1 MSKHPVEIIGA
12 GRMGLFQIIAIGV
25 CVLLN
30 ALDGFDVA
38 SISFASVGISNEFG
52 LNPGAFLG
60 TILAAELV
68 GMSIGSIFLGRIA
81 DGIGRRPTMLLCMA
95 VMAAGMGAIYF
106 TQTTTQIIIVRVLT
120 GLGIGGMLACTNA
133 MVAEYANEKN
143 KALSIMIM
151 AAGYPLGIVFGGMAL
166 NWLGIDMV
174 AEWRQIFVFGAIAS
188 AITIPMILF
197 LLPESV
203 AYLDRKRPDGA
214 LARINYTL
222 GRMGHSGI
230 SELPAPSEETESEG
244 FAALFKD
251 GMASKTILLT
261 IAYFSHILVFYFILK
276 WIPKLVAGMNEM
288 DPTLGAVPGD
298 VLVWASVGGATGSIV
313 LGILTRRLNLWPLM
327 FVVLVGSILAVAYFG
342 QDHGTVTALSI
353 AAALAGFF
361 TNSVIVALY
370 AVFAIVYPPKSR
382 AGGTGFVIGIGRG
395 GAALAPILGGALLG
409 TGLELSLVAIIISM
423 GSLVALIAMFSL
435 WQIVK
440 RETATNA

>member
-1 MSKHPVEIIGA
+1 MNKHPVEIIGA
-12 GRMGLFQIIAIGV
+12 GRMGLFQIVAIGV

-38 SISFASVGISNEFG
+38 SISFASVGISSEFG
-52 LNPGAFLG
+52 LNAGAFLG

-106 TQTTTQIIIVRVLT
+106 TQTTTQIIIVRILT
-120 GLGIGGMLACTNA
+120 GIGIGGMLACTNA

-143 KALSIMIM
+143 RALSIMIM

-188 AITIPMILF
+188 AVTIPMILF

-203 AYLDRKRPDGA
+203 AYLDRKRADGA
-214 LARINYTL
+214 LERINATL
-222 GRMGHSGI
+222 GRMGHSQI
-230 SELPAPSEETESEG
+230 AELPAPEKESESEG
-244 FAALFKD
+244 FAALFRD
-251 GMASKTILLT
+251 GMASKTILLS

-276 WIPKLVAGMNEM
+276 WIPKLVSGMNEM

-298 VLVWASVGGATGSIV
+298 VLVWASVGGATGSVV

-409 TGLELSLVAIIISM
+409 TGLNLSIVAIIISM
-423 GSLVALIAMFSL
+423 GSLIALIAMFSL

-440 RETATNA
+440 RETAANA

>member
-1 MSKHPVEIIGA
+1 MNKHPVEIIGA
-12 GRMGLFQIIAIGV
+12 GRMGLFQIVAIGV

-38 SISFASVGISNEFG
+38 SISFASVGISSEFG
-52 LNPGAFLG
+52 LNAGAFLG

-106 TQTTTQIIIVRVLT
+106 TQTTNQIIIVRILT
-120 GLGIGGMLACTNA
+120 GIGIGGMLACTNA

-143 KALSIMIM
+143 RALSIMIM

-188 AITIPMILF
+188 AVTIPMILF

-203 AYLDRKRPDGA
+203 AYLDRKRADGA
-214 LARINYTL
+214 LERINATL
-222 GRMGHSGI
+222 GRMGHSQI
-230 SELPAPSEETESEG
+230 AELPAPEKESESEG
-244 FAALFKD
+244 FAALFRD
-251 GMASKTILLT
+251 GMASKTILLS

-276 WIPKLVAGMNEM
+276 WIPKLVSGMNEM

-298 VLVWASVGGATGSIV
+298 VLVWASIGGATGSVV

-409 TGLELSLVAIIISM
+409 TGLNLSIVAIIISM
-423 GSLVALIAMFSL
+423 GSLIALIAMFSL

-440 RETATNA
+440 RETTANA

>member
-1 MSKHPVEIIGA
+1 MSKHPVEVIGA
-12 GRMGLFQIIAIGV
+12 GRMGLFQIVAIGV

-30 ALDGFDVA
+30 SLDGFDVA
-38 SISFASVGISNEFG
+38 SISFASVGISKEFG

-81 DGIGRRPTMLLCMA
+81 DGIGRRPTMLLCMI
-95 VMAAGMGAIYF
+95 VMAVGMGAIYY
-106 TQTTTQIIIVRVLT
+106 TQTTGQIIAVRVLT

-133 MVAEYANEKN
+133 MVAEYSNEKN

-188 AITIPMILF
+188 AITIPLILF

-203 AYLDRKRPDGA
+203 AHLDRKRPDGA
-214 LARINYTL
+214 LQRINGTL
-222 GRMGHSGI
+222 ARMGHTPI
-230 SELPAPSEETESEG
+230 DELAAPVEETKSEG
-244 FAALFKD
+244 FAALFRD

-276 WIPKLVAGMNEM
+276 WIPKLVSGMNEM

-298 VLVWASVGGATGSIV
+298 VLVWASVGGATGSV
-313 LGILTRRLNLWPLM
+313 MLGILTRRLNLWPLM

-342 QDHGTVTALSI
+342 QDHGTVPALSI

-395 GAALAPILGGALLG
+395 GAALAPILGGVLLG
-409 TGLELSLVAIIISM
+409 TGLDLSIVAVIISM
-423 GSLVALIAMFSL
+423 GSLVALVAMFML
-435 WQIVK
+435 WQIIK
-440 RETATNA
+440 REAALKA